1 MKNSESIKTLW
12 VNPVERISLQGRHK
26 QVYTI
31 NTGSGIMPTVSM
43 HKSKELNTTAEYAF
57 PVNYQTNKLQTGL
70 NVMIDNPLYGMSP
83 EEVFDQYEIGPKW
96 QNLIPDIVK
105 TSNIK
110 KQTWLEIKHSV
121 DPDYYTDRIGYTMSN
136 MPSDM
141 KEWGK
146 DKTYLQSLKLILY
159 PRPNS
164 FSSETPRQELLMHM
178 IEVLPYIAKTKNE
191 ANSAFHDWYISEENE
206 AEIEK
211 AKKADII
218 EKATYNLYRLK
229 HEAGPYRT
237 YQVAILLRDAN
248 AREIVKG
255 ELKTENINNILNSF
269 ILTSGVHQMDNI
281 NKFMKLVEMQ
291 DSIDSVEKFE
301 IMYLFQQALNVNI
314 IGERDNVFVWH
325 NKAGHPNVYELGSNF
340 DKIVNFFLKEYR
352 EFNPDSE
359 LTNWYNEL
367 KKDVVARGVWFG

>member
-12 VNPVERISLQGRHK
+12 INPVERISLQGRHK

>member
-105 TSNIK
+105 SNNIK

-255 ELKTENINNILNSF
+255 ELKTENVNNILNSF

-314 IGERDNVFVWH
+314 VGERDNVFVWH